1 MYHKSKGYRIFY
13 ALNIGVLITVS
24 ILCVLPLLHVLAISF
39 SSASA
44 AEANLVTLWP
54 VDFNIESYKQT
65 LANKQFL
72 DAFLTSVV
80 RVAAVLILSLIITIF
95 TAYPLSK
102 FYLTGGK
109 WIAWFFVFTMLFN
122 GGLIPMYVL
131 IMKLGLLNN
140 IWSLILPHLVNVFNI
155 ILMLNFFRG
164 IPKELEEAAV
174 IDGAGHWTILTKIY
188 IPISMPSI
196 ATISLF
202 IAVMQW
208 NQWFDGLIFL
218 TDSSKWPLSTL
229 LQNLLI
235 VPDVTNNT
243 LDAETLAVMSE
254 KTIRS
259 AQIFIGALPILI
271 VYPFLQRYF
280 VKGIVLGSVKE

>member
-1 MYHKSKGYRIFY
+1 MYHKSSGYRIFY
-13 ALNIGVLITVS
+13 VINVCVLILVS
-24 ILCVLPLLHVLAISF
+24 ILCVLPLMHVLAISF

-54 VDFNIESYKQT
+54 VDFNLESYKQT
-65 LANKQFL
+65 LTNTQFL
-72 DAFLTSVV
+72 DAFLISIF
-80 RVAAVLILSLIITIF
+80 RVAVVLILSLAITIL

-102 FYLTGGK
+102 LYLKGGK

-131 IMKLGLLNN
+131 IMKLGLLNS

-188 IPISMPSI
+188 IPISKPSI
-196 ATISLF
+196 ATIALF

-235 VPDVTNNT
+235 VPDLTNNAI
-243 LDAETLAVMSE
+243 DAETLAVMSE

-259 AQIFIGALPILI
+259 AQIFIGALPILL

>member
-1 MYHKSKGYRIFY
+1 MYYKSKGYRIY
-13 ALNIGVLITVS
+13 YSINIIFLIIISV
-24 ILCVLPLLHVLAISF
+24 LCVLPLLHVLAISF

-54 VDFNIESYKQT
+54 VDFNFESYKQT

-72 DAFLTSVV
+72 GAFAISVF
-80 RVAAVLILSLIITIF
+80 RVVVVLIFSLLITIL

-102 FYLTGGK
+102 LYLKGGK
-109 WIAWFFVFTMLFN
+109 WISWFFVFTMLFN

-131 IMKLGLLNN
+131 IMKLGLLNS
-140 IWSLILPHLVNVFNI
+140 IWSLVLPHLVNVFNI

-164 IPKELEEAAV
+164 IPKELEEAAL

-188 IPISMPSI
+188 IPVSMPSI
-196 ATISLF
+196 ATIALF
-202 IAVMQW
+202 IAVLQW

-235 VPDVTNNT
+235 VPDLTNNAM
-243 LDAETLAVMSE
+243 DAETLAVMSE

-259 AQIFIGALPILI
+259 AQIFIGALPILL

>member
-13 ALNIGVLITVS
+13 ALNIGLLITVS
-24 ILCVLPLLHVLAISF
+24 IVCVLPLLHVLAISF

-72 DAFLTSVV
+72 DAFLTSVF

-102 FYLTGGK
+102 FYLKGGK

-131 IMKLGLLNN
+131 IMKLGLLNS

-188 IPISMPSI
+188 IPVSMPSI

-235 VPDVTNNT
+235 VPDITNNT

-271 VYPFLQRYF
+271 IYPFLQRYF

>member
-13 ALNIGVLITVS
+13 ALNIGLLITVS
-24 ILCVLPLLHVLAISF
+24 IVCVLPLLHVLAISF

-72 DAFLTSVV
+72 DAFLTSIF

-102 FYLTGGK
+102 LYLKGGK

-131 IMKLGLLNN
+131 IMKLGLLNS

-188 IPISMPSI
+188 IPVSMPSI
-196 ATISLF
+196 ATIALF

-235 VPDVTNNT
+235 VPDITNNT